1 MKKFIMHS
9 YNRLR
14 ILGLKH
20 QNRLLLNSET
30 RLNCKPTGLTRH
42 PYGMRYM
49 SLNGLP
55 NTEYNNKRYSYLEI
69 GV

>member
-1 MKKFIMHS
+1 MNKLIMHS
-9 YNRLR
+9 YNRLHV
-14 ILGLKH
+14 LVNG
-20 QNRLLLNSET
+20 QNRLLLNNET
-30 RLNCKPTGLTRH
+30 RLNCKPTELIRH

-69 GV
+69 GA